1 MIAKNLLRFGL
12 LILFLSGMFLQ
23 QVCAKTIPVEALAD
37 FSTEKPV
44 STYALKI
51 LDDIELDSNTNL
63 KNGYIIEGKIVDV
76 SDPKRLKRDA
86 NFVFVPEKYKE
97 LDGRIVA
104 IKGYYPAKYTTKLN
118 KKEIAK
124 SAALSV
130 GNLFV
135 KGLSMGYSAVEG
147 AIKNEQDNRLK
158 STVNAVYEK
167 SPLSYVEK
175 GSQLEI
181 KAGDVFLLNFK
192 VKEEENLPNYE
203 YQKLDE

>member
-23 QVCAKTIPVEALAD
+23 QVWAKTIPVEALAD

-44 STYALKI
+44 SVYAIKI
-51 LDDIELDSNTNL
+51 LDDIEFDSNTNL

-97 LDGRIVA
+97 LDGKIVA

-124 SAALSV
+124 SAALGV

-135 KGLSMGYSAVEG
+135 KGLSVGYSAVEG
-147 AIKNEQDNRLK
+147 ALKNEQDNRLK

-181 KAGDVFLLNFK
+181 NAGDVFLLNFK